1 VPPQQKRILGLP
13 AAQLPLVIF
22 ENLQSVFEHS
32 QHFLMF
38 ESLTSRDLKL
48 GDPLTLRINNSTT
61 FGYVPSGPCQV
72 RFRFICHP
80 PTITPFCVKR
90 PQTKR
95 LGTGFCESKEKAQGT
110 PGRKSIKYWGR
121 RFTDK
126 PPLSTVVKAAAAKSL
141 VISITRKSAV
151 DDRRRRWS
159 PRTRPGGSRPKWQ
172 SCRSCCPSLN
182 YLCVT

>member
-1 VPPQQKRILGLP
+1 LS
-13 AAQLPLVIF
+13 LVIF
-22 ENLQSVFEHS
+22 ENLQSVFEHP

-110 PGRKSIKYWGR
+110 PGRNRSNTGEEDSLTNRRFPHREGGGGQKLGYFYHEEERGR
-121 RFTDK
+121 R
-126 PPLSTVVKAAAAKSL
+126 SAAKMVAKDEARRIATKVAKLPELLPQSKLL
-141 VISITRKSAV
+141 VCYVK
-151 DDRRRRWS
+151 
-159 PRTRPGGSRPKWQ
+159 
-172 SCRSCCPSLN
+172 
-182 YLCVT
+182 